1 MKDGLSLRDIR
12 YQMEAELARTG
23 RGLEVRSFAVV
34 WAKDT
39 VYGQRLGQHPGLLIT
54 ANKESVFHSSELW
67 RSTVLHADMLQR
79 SDMVKAAQG
88 LKRGNYLTDVQE
100 YKQVGG
106 MAWLRVCVSIHTYF
120 TQSPLQALLQV
131 LDNKTPLQE
140 GVPPAGRRAAYSL
153 LKV

>member
-12 YQMEAELARTG
+12 YQMEAELARAG

-34 WAKDT
+34 WSRDT

-54 ANKESVFHSSELW
+54 AGKESVFHSSDLW

-79 SDMVKAAQG
+79 ADMVKAAEG
-88 LKRGNYLTDVQE
+88 LKRGNYLTDVQA

-106 MAWLRVCVSIHTYF
+106 MAWLHVSIHTYF
-120 TQSPLQALLQV
+120 IQSSLQASLQ
-131 LDNKTPLQE
+131 LFDNKAPLQE
-140 GVPPAGRRAAYSL
+140 GAPPAGRRAACSQ